1 MGDVLANP
9 RTNFRFDM
17 QNVFPREA
25 MEKFVHDE
33 FAHFVHVAWSDQ
45 IEHQIGMSPARNGEE
60 HRREQSLGHAYW
72 RSFD

>member
-17 QNVFPREA
+17 QNVFQREA

-45 IEHQIGMSPARNGEE
+45 IEHQIGMSPARNG
-60 HRREQSLGHAYW
+60 
-72 RSFD
+72 